1 MTTLYK
7 PQLWQGIVLIVCIVG
22 CSGCDG
28 GNDVPEVRIAH
39 IEVLSYN
46 TDYED
51 DTGDPNGEDGA
62 PDFFADVQIEGER
75 YFLSPVAYEAALP
88 QRIEFDLSFQGSE
101 LDQTVDIVLFDD
113 DGEELEDFV
122 GMVSFVPSDLMVDE
136 PVRHSLLNNELQLD
150 LLLTW

>member
-1 MTTLYK
+1 M
-7 PQLWQGIVLIVCIVG
+7 WQAIVLLACMAG

-28 GNDVPEVRIAH
+28 GNDVPEVRIAA

-46 TDYED
+46 TGYEE

-75 YFLSPVAYEAALP
+75 YFVSPIAFESVLP
-88 QRIEFDLSFQGSE
+88 QRIDFDLSFQGAE
-101 LDQTVDIVLFDD
+101 LNQTVDIVLLDD
-113 DGEELEDFV
+113 DGEELEDYV
-122 GMVSFVPSDLMVDE
+122 GMVSFVPSDLLDDE
-136 PVRHSLLNNELQLD
+136 PVRHSLLNGELQLD